1 MSLEAQSDV
10 DDLCSEVHAKFPQLT
25 GISAAELIVSW
36 EGAPLDPSNQWRR
49 DAPLTD
55 VRTTCDSPLYI
66 HAPTTES
73 AAALNFGR
81 ATSEALLSLFC
92 NDHLTCGANAD
103 ATFTYS
109 QVPLVAS
116 EARAAYDL
124 LTKNNTSLP
133 GREELNRTITE
144 WLTSRR
150 GGFDETRSEVP
161 VIVNAPGT
169 GKTTLLLWLA
179 TALEGLI
186 SSDSTSEKRPVVVA
200 FTYNTEMAKN
210 IPHKLL
216 WPDADEDQR
225 IERCVALRM
234 LYGALRSMGCSGVKT
249 WPEVLMTLQADG
261 LAAAIQDPAWALRIL
276 EAWFG
281 TDREFVVA
289 ADELLK
295 GVTERKEANTTKQ
308 IATQLHSL
316 MDYSG
321 RHVVLSAMDA
331 SLINSGMSNRQ
342 PLFLS
347 FGHLEYA
354 DVEAYMKTTLE
365 MDLTKMPTAEE
376 RWKLRAIY
384 AMSSGHARTLSKIL
398 RAVKTTATSD
408 TRDNKRKP
416 PLDSIHRSTILGV
429 ASRAIGRPA
438 EVYKRD
444 VNGVLL
450 RDGTGFLK
458 QAYEEVTMCT
468 IEYALQ
474 VGRTE
479 PKTIEGW
486 FEQEILSP
494 AENQSALKVSELIS
508 AGHAHTTA
516 SVGVRGDVEDCEL
529 FALDITTAHLLTFV
543 QSVKTAK
550 VSADRFPA
558 LRLLCEALKP
568 PLGRSLRPD
577 DLGERCYMY
586 AGAFALSHPYA
597 GPREAVFPG
606 LNAALKAESESEKGK
621 NDGFGWTNGDG
632 AGFSTKN
639 LQPVD
644 LTLAHGGIS
653 FEEWKKQKA
662 DGGDTW
668 KVKTWNEQKQAEL
681 WERLVDPQFLEPPTV
696 DGVWQARLVAAPQS
710 CPAIDWVWVFKS
722 RSKTVYWGGQGKTY
736 FYNAPGGNL
745 DDKKKTALTRN
756 TQVHRAP
763 HPHNEKHKLSAITFY
778 SANTLAELVPK
789 VEPEVVP
796 GPMTPA
802 AATKLTVVLI
812 LWLYYSPPKL
822 KAELASRGLKVSGLK
837 DVLLER
843 LQAAPVEQVEAAT
856 EEMRSHQVTADDLSK
871 HFAPSL
877 LALMT
882 IIAEREN

>member
-1 MSLEAQSDV
+1 
-10 DDLCSEVHAKFPQLT
+10 
-25 GISAAELIVSW
+25 
-36 EGAPLDPSNQWRR
+36 
-49 DAPLTD
+49 
-55 VRTTCDSPLYI
+55 
-66 HAPTTES
+66 
-73 AAALNFGR
+73 
-81 ATSEALLSLFC
+81 
-92 NDHLTCGANAD
+92 
-103 ATFTYS
+103 
-109 QVPLVAS
+109 
-116 EARAAYDL
+116 
-124 LTKNNTSLP
+124 
-133 GREELNRTITE
+133 
-144 WLTSRR
+144 
-150 GGFDETRSEVP
+150 
-161 VIVNAPGT
+161 
-169 GKTTLLLWLA
+169 
-179 TALEGLI
+179 
-186 SSDSTSEKRPVVVA
+186 
-200 FTYNTEMAKN
+200 
-210 IPHKLL
+210 
-216 WPDADEDQR
+216 
-225 IERCVALRM
+225 
-234 LYGALRSMGCSGVKT
+234 
-249 WPEVLMTLQADG
+249 
-261 LAAAIQDPAWALRIL
+261 
-276 EAWFG
+276 
-281 TDREFVVA
+281 
-289 ADELLK
+289 
-295 GVTERKEANTTKQ
+295 
-308 IATQLHSL
+308 
-316 MDYSG
+316 
-321 RHVVLSAMDA
+321 
-331 SLINSGMSNRQ
+331 MSNRQ

-347 FGHLEYA
+347 CGHLEYA
-354 DVEAYMKTTLE
+354 DVEPYMKTTLG
-365 MDLTKMPTAEE
+365 MDPKKMPSPENA
-376 RWKLRAIY
+376 WKLRAIY
-384 AMSSGHARTLSKIL
+384 AMSSGHARTLSKII

-408 TRDNKRKP
+408 TRNNKRKS
-416 PLDSIHRSTILGV
+416 PLDSIHRSTLLGV
-429 ASRAIGRPA
+429 ASGALESPA
-438 EVYKRD
+438 AVSLRD

-450 RDGTGFLK
+450 YDETGDL
-458 QAYEEVTMCT
+458 QEVPDEEVTKCT

-486 FEQEILSP
+486 FKQKTLSP
-494 AENQSALKVSELIS
+494 AENQSALRVSELIS

-516 SVGVRGDVEDCEL
+516 IQGVRGDV
-529 FALDITTAHLLTFV
+529 FALDIITAHLLTCV
-543 QSVKTAK
+543 QSVETATL
-550 VSADRFPA
+550 SADRFPA

-662 DGGDTW
+662 DGGD
-668 KVKTWNEQKQAEL
+668 TWNEQKQAEL

-843 LQAAPVEQVEAAT
+843 LQAAPGEQVEAAT